1 MGEVYL
7 FSFLVKMYA
16 PLRMLCLFV
25 QDCDSICVVAM
36 GATFFGAVTPVAALF
51 DYRRKVLSKK
61 GETDEGVQK
70 FNSKRQIFRRKI

>member
-1 MGEVYL
+1 MGEVY
-7 FSFLVKMYA
+7 FFYFLVKMYA

-51 DYRRKVLSKK
+51 VFAEVNKFLK
-61 GETDEGVQK
+61 GVY
-70 FNSKRQIFRRKI
+70 